1 MTRDSFDQY
10 DEIPEDMLMYLRYN
24 GKHFNRKL
32 VEYAVSKMT
41 TKDSS
46 GNEVPLVPITKSQL
60 DNMMNQYGVVL
71 NNKDDVYDA
80 VYVASMCKAD
90 FLGRSV
96 VDDLHLCLYVKDV
109 IDDIDGYEG
118 IVFNRWYADM
128 SHKGIPI
135 DWYNYR

>member
-41 TKDSS
+41 TKDSLS
-46 GNEVPLVPITKSQL
+46 NEVPLVPITKSQL

-80 VYVASMCKAD
+80 VYVANMCKAD

>member
-1 MTRDSFDQY
+1 
-10 DEIPEDMLMYLRYN
+10 
-24 GKHFNRKL
+24 
-32 VEYAVSKMT
+32 MT

-80 VYVASMCKAD
+80 VYVANMCKAD
-90 FLGRSV
+90 FLGRSI

>member
-1 MTRDSFDQY
+1 MARDSFDQY

-46 GNEVPLVPITKSQL
+46 GNEVPLVPISKSQL

-80 VYVASMCKAD
+80 VYVANMCKAD
-90 FLGRSV
+90 FLGRSII
-96 VDDLHLCLYVKDV
+96 DDLHLCLYVKDV

-118 IVFNRWYADM
+118 IVFNHWYADM
-128 SHKGIPI
+128 SHKSIPI

>member
-46 GNEVPLVPITKSQL
+46 GNEVLLVPITKNQL

-80 VYVASMCKAD
+80 VYVANMCKAD
-90 FLGRSV
+90 FLGRSI

>member
-80 VYVASMCKAD
+80 VYVANMCKSD

>member
-1 MTRDSFDQY
+1 MARDSFDQY

-80 VYVASMCKAD
+80 VYVANMCKAD
-90 FLGRSV
+90 FLGRNII
-96 VDDLHLCLYVKDV
+96 DDLHLCLYVKDV

>member
-71 NNKDDVYDA
+71 NNKDDVYD
-80 VYVASMCKAD
+80 V
-90 FLGRSV
+90 
-96 VDDLHLCLYVKDV
+96 HLCLYVKDV

>member
-10 DEIPEDMLMYLRYN
+10 DEIPEDMLIYLRYN

-71 NNKDDVYDA
+71 NNKDDIYDA
-80 VYVASMCKAD
+80 VYIANMCKAD

-109 IDDIDGYEG
+109 IDDVDGYDG

-128 SHKGIPI
+128 CRKGVQV
-135 DWYNYR
+135 DWYDCR

>member
-71 NNKDDVYDA
+71 NNKDDVYDT
-80 VYVASMCKAD
+80 VYVANMCKAD

>member
-46 GNEVPLVPITKSQL
+46 GNEVPLVPITKNQL
-60 DNMMNQYGVVL
+60 YNMMNQYGVVL

-80 VYVASMCKAD
+80 VYVANMCKAD

>member
-46 GNEVPLVPITKSQL
+46 GNEVPLVPISKSQL

-80 VYVASMCKAD
+80 VYVANMCKAD
-90 FLGRSV
+90 FLGRSII
-96 VDDLHLCLYVKDV
+96 DDLHLCLYVKDV
-109 IDDIDGYEG
+109 IDDIDSYEG

>member
-80 VYVASMCKAD
+80 VYVANICKAD

-96 VDDLHLCLYVKDV
+96 VDDLHLCLYIKDV

-135 DWYNYR
+135 YWYNYR

>member
-80 VYVASMCKAD
+80 VYVANMCKAD
-90 FLGRSV
+90 FLNRSV

>member
-46 GNEVPLVPITKSQL
+46 GNEVPLVPITRSQL

-80 VYVASMCKAD
+80 VYVANMCKAD
-90 FLGRSV
+90 FLSRSV

>member
-1 MTRDSFDQY
+1 
-10 DEIPEDMLMYLRYN
+10 
-24 GKHFNRKL
+24 
-32 VEYAVSKMT
+32 
-41 TKDSS
+41 
-46 GNEVPLVPITKSQL
+46 
-60 DNMMNQYGVVL
+60 MMNQYGVIL

-80 VYVASMCKAD
+80 VYVANMCKAD

>member
-1 MTRDSFDQY
+1 MARDSFDQY

-60 DNMMNQYGVVL
+60 DTMMNQYGVTL
-71 NNKDDVYDA
+71 NNKDDVNDA
-80 VYVASMCKAD
+80 VYVANMCKAD
-90 FLGRSV
+90 FLGRSI

>member
-10 DEIPEDMLMYLRYN
+10 DEIPEDMLIYLRYN

-80 VYVASMCKAD
+80 VYVANMCKSD

>member
-46 GNEVPLVPITKSQL
+46 GNEVSLVPITRSQL

-80 VYVASMCKAD
+80 VYIANMCKAD